1 MKENMQN
8 NDNTNSSESVEFNIP
23 LSDILYSRFRNEM
36 IKTQK
41 KREFLF
47 DEELPVSGVLM
58 IADKTKPRTY
68 LYNTVSFGSEEGI
81 INSLAFALI
90 NKLNKVSSNYPIE
103 SKEEFL
109 RAFIKFFCDNA
120 THELFGNKNDED
132 FELDLMS

>member
-1 MKENMQN
+1 MKDNTLN

-41 KREFLF
+41 MRELPY
-47 DEELPVSGVLM
+47 DEDLPVSGVLM
-58 IADKTKPRTY
+58 IAEETESRSY
-68 LYNTVSFGSEEGI
+68 SYNVVSFGSEESI

-90 NKLNKVSSNYPIE
+90 NRLNKVCSNYPIE

-132 FELDLMS
+132 FELDLMC